1 MEDIAYYTII
11 LYYHYIIL
19 YSEMITGSFISFIS
33 SNDVMQLS
41 LTLKMTTAQVVETSV
56 TDTPRYSLCS
66 VRKNV
71 KVYQY
76 LYAID
81 DLFSSRVFPPVE

>member
-1 MEDIAYYTII
+1 MKERFHET
-11 LYYHYIIL
+11 
-19 YSEMITGSFISFIS
+19 TTTT
-33 SNDVMQLS
+33 

-56 TDTPRYSLCS
+56 TDAPRYSLCS

-71 KVYQY
+71 KVYQH

-81 DLFSSRVFPPVE
+81 DLFSTRVFPPVE

>member
-1 MEDIAYYTII
+1 MYTILWNDFRLI
-11 LYYHYIIL
+11 DI
-19 YSEMITGSFISFIS
+19 IS
-33 SNDVMQLS
+33 STDVMQLS
-41 LTLKMTTAQVVETSV
+41 LTLYMTTAQVVESSV

-71 KVYQY
+71 KVYQH

-81 DLFSSRVFPPVE
+81 DLFSTRVFPPVELIVPFIRFVQK

>member
-1 MEDIAYYTII
+1 M
-11 LYYHYIIL
+11 
-19 YSEMITGSFISFIS
+19 IS
-33 SNDVMQLS
+33 STDVMKLS

-71 KVYQY
+71 KVYQH
-76 LYAID
+76 LYGID
-81 DLFSSRVFPPVE
+81 DLFGTCVFPPVE

>member
-1 MEDIAYYTII
+1 MVI
-11 LYYHYIIL
+11 
-19 YSEMITGSFISFIS
+19 IS
-33 SNDVMQLS
+33 STDVMQVT

-71 KVYQY
+71 KVYQH
-76 LYAID
+76 LYGID
-81 DLFSSRVFPPVE
+81 DLFGTCVFPPVE